1 MSPEN
6 NKNKTIRN
14 LISVARDELNKSGAG
29 EGNIDAQ
36 IFMMKAVNMDKT
48 GILINPDYEL
58 TEEQLACFRT
68 MVEKRKSGI
77 PSQHIVGKCEFM
89 GYDFFV
95 DENVLIPRADT
106 EVLVEKVLEF
116 SAEKK
121 FKNILD
127 MCTGSGCIAISLV
140 LNGVEK
146 AVGADISQGALN
158 IAEKNAEY
166 NDVKNKTEFI
176 HSDLFENI
184 EGFFDAIVSNPPYI
198 PNEDIKS
205 LMREVKDH
213 EPLSALDGGDDG
225 LDFYREIT
233 KQSRK
238 YLKDGGMLFYE
249 IGYNQSEDLHKIMEE
264 NGFEKVTTVK
274 DYAGL
279 DRVVFGTK
287 TER

>member
-6 NKNKTIRN
+6 NNKTIRN
-14 LISVARDELNKSGAG
+14 LILAAKNELNKSCVG
-29 EGNIDAQ
+29 ESYVDAQ
-36 IFMMKAVNMDKT
+36 IFMMKAVNMSKT
-48 GILINPDYEL
+48 EILINPDYEL
-58 TEEQLACFRT
+58 NEEQLVDFRN

-77 PSQHIVGKCEFM
+77 PSQYIIGKCEFM

-116 SAEKK
+116 SKENN

-140 LNGVEK
+140 LNGIKK
-146 AVGADISQGALN
+146 AVGADISKGALN

-166 NDVKNKTEFI
+166 NNVKNKTEFI
-176 HSDLFENI
+176 HSNLFENI
-184 EGFFDAIVSNPPYI
+184 GGVFDAIVSNPPYI
-198 PNEDIKS
+198 PREDIKS

-225 LDFYREIT
+225 LDFYRKIT
-233 KQSRK
+233 EESRK
-238 YLKDGGMLFYE
+238 YLKSGGMLFYE
-249 IGYNQSEDLHKIMEE
+249 IGYNQSKDLHNIMEE
-264 NGFEKVTTVK
+264 NGFEKITTVK

>member
-14 LISVARDELNKSGAG
+14 LISAARDELNKSGAG

-36 IFMMKAVNMDKT
+36 VFMMKAVNMDKT

-58 TEEQLACFRT
+58 TEEQLADFKT

-77 PSQHIVGKCEFM
+77 PSQYIVGKCEFM

-116 SAEKK
+116 SAKNK

-140 LNGVEK
+140 LNGIEK
-146 AVGADISQGALN
+146 AAGADISQGALN

-184 EGFFDAIVSNPPYI
+184 EGVFDAIVSNPPYI
-198 PNEDIKS
+198 PKEDIKS

>member
-6 NKNKTIRN
+6 NKKNTIRN

-29 EGNIDAQ
+29 ESNIDAQ
-36 IFMMKAVNMDKT
+36 VFMMKAVNMDKT

-58 TEEQLACFRT
+58 TKEQLADFKT

-77 PSQHIVGKCEFM
+77 PSQYIVGKCEFM

-95 DENVLIPRADT
+95 DKNVLIPRADT

-116 SAEKK
+116 SAKNK

-184 EGFFDAIVSNPPYI
+184 EGVFDAIVSNPPYI
-198 PNEDIKS
+198 PKEDIKS

>member
-6 NKNKTIRN
+6 NKKNTIRN
-14 LISVARDELNKSGAG
+14 LISAARDELNKSGAG

-48 GILINPDYEL
+48 GILVNHDYEL
-58 TEEQLACFRT
+58 NEEQIADFRT

-77 PSQHIVGKCEFM
+77 PSQYIVGKCEFM

-116 SAEKK
+116 SVEKK

-140 LNGVEK
+140 LNGIKK

-158 IAEKNAEY
+158 IAKKNAEY

-176 HSDLFENI
+176 HSNLFENI
-184 EGFFDAIVSNPPYI
+184 NGIFDAIVSNPPYI
-198 PNEDIKS
+198 PKEDIKS

-213 EPLSALDGGDDG
+213 EPLSALDGGEDG

-264 NGFEKVTTVK
+264 NGFEKVTIVK

>member
-6 NKNKTIRN
+6 NNKTIRN
-14 LISVARDELNKSGAG
+14 LILAAKNELNKSCVG
-29 EGNIDAQ
+29 ESGIDAQ
-36 IFMMKAVNMDKT
+36 IFMMKAVNMSKT
-48 GILINPDYEL
+48 EILINPEYEL
-58 TEEQLACFRT
+58 NEEQLADFRN

-77 PSQHIVGKCEFM
+77 PSQYIIGKCEFM

-116 SAEKK
+116 SKENN

-140 LNGVEK
+140 LNGIEK
-146 AVGADISQGALN
+146 AVGADISKGALN

-166 NDVKNKTEFI
+166 NNVKNKTEFI
-176 HSDLFENI
+176 HSNLFENI
-184 EGFFDAIVSNPPYI
+184 GGVFDAIVSNPPYI
-198 PNEDIKS
+198 PREDIKS

-225 LDFYREIT
+225 LDFYRKIT
-233 KQSRK
+233 EESRK
-238 YLKDGGMLFYE
+238 YLKSGGMLFYE
-249 IGYNQSEDLHKIMEE
+249 IGYNQSKDLHNIMEE
-264 NGFEKVTTVK
+264 NGFEKITTVK

>member
-1 MSPEN
+1 M
-6 NKNKTIRN
+6 
-14 LISVARDELNKSGAG
+14 L
-29 EGNIDAQ
+29 
-36 IFMMKAVNMDKT
+36 
-48 GILINPDYEL
+48 
-58 TEEQLACFRT
+58 LADFKT

-77 PSQHIVGKCEFM
+77 PSQYIVGKCEFM

-116 SAEKK
+116 SAKNK

-140 LNGVEK
+140 LNGIEK
-146 AVGADISQGALN
+146 AAGADISQGALN

-184 EGFFDAIVSNPPYI
+184 EGVFDAIVSNPPYI
-198 PNEDIKS
+198 PKEDIKS

-213 EPLSALDGGDDG
+213 EHLSALDGGDDG

>member
-1 MSPEN
+1 MSLEN
-6 NKNKTIRN
+6 NNKTIRN
-14 LISVARDELNKSGAG
+14 LILAAKNELNKSCVG
-29 EGNIDAQ
+29 ESYVDAQ
-36 IFMMKAVNMDKT
+36 IFMMKAVNMSKT
-48 GILINPDYEL
+48 EILINPDYEL
-58 TEEQLACFRT
+58 NEEQLADFRN

-77 PSQHIVGKCEFM
+77 PSKYIIGKCEFM

-116 SAEKK
+116 SKENN

-140 LNGVEK
+140 LNGIEK
-146 AVGADISQGALN
+146 AVGADISKGALN

-166 NDVKNKTEFI
+166 NNVKNKTEFI
-176 HSDLFENI
+176 HSNLFENI
-184 EGFFDAIVSNPPYI
+184 GGVFDAIVSNPPYI
-198 PNEDIKS
+198 PREDIKS

-225 LDFYREIT
+225 LDFYRKIT
-233 KQSRK
+233 EESRK
-238 YLKDGGMLFYE
+238 YLKSGGMLFYE
-249 IGYNQSEDLHKIMEE
+249 IGYNQSKDLHNIMEE
-264 NGFEKVTTVK
+264 NGFEKITTVK

>member
-6 NKNKTIRN
+6 NNKTIRN
-14 LISVARDELNKSGAG
+14 LILTAKNELNESCVG
-29 EGNIDAQ
+29 ESYVDAQ
-36 IFMMKAVNMDKT
+36 IFMMKAVNMSKT
-48 GILINPDYEL
+48 EILINPDYEL
-58 TEEQLACFRT
+58 NEEQLADFRN

-77 PSQHIVGKCEFM
+77 PSQYIIGKCEFM
-89 GYDFFV
+89 GYDFLV

-116 SAEKK
+116 SKENN

-140 LNGVEK
+140 LNGIEK
-146 AVGADISQGALN
+146 AVGADISKGALN

-166 NDVKNKTEFI
+166 NNVKNKTEFI
-176 HSDLFENI
+176 HSNLFENI
-184 EGFFDAIVSNPPYI
+184 GGVFDAIVSNPPYI
-198 PNEDIKS
+198 PREDIKS

-225 LDFYREIT
+225 LDFYRKIT
-233 KQSRK
+233 EESRK
-238 YLKDGGMLFYE
+238 YLKSGGMLFYE
-249 IGYNQSEDLHKIMEE
+249 IGYNQSKDLHNIMEE
-264 NGFEKVTTVK
+264 NGFEKITTVK

>member
-6 NKNKTIRN
+6 NNKTIRN
-14 LISVARDELNKSGAG
+14 LILAAKNELNKSCVC
-29 EGNIDAQ
+29 ESYVDAQ
-36 IFMMKAVNMDKT
+36 IFMMKAVNMSKT
-48 GILINPDYEL
+48 EILINPDYEL
-58 TEEQLACFRT
+58 NEEQLADFRN

-77 PSQHIVGKCEFM
+77 PSQYIIGKCEFM

-116 SAEKK
+116 SKENN

-140 LNGVEK
+140 LNGIEK
-146 AVGADISQGALN
+146 AVGADISKGALN

-166 NDVKNKTEFI
+166 NNVKNKTEFI
-176 HSDLFENI
+176 HSNLFENI
-184 EGFFDAIVSNPPYI
+184 GGVFDAIVSNPPYI
-198 PNEDIKS
+198 PREDIKS

-225 LDFYREIT
+225 LDFYRKIT
-233 KQSRK
+233 EESRK
-238 YLKDGGMLFYE
+238 YLKSGGMLFYE
-249 IGYNQSEDLHKIMEE
+249 IGYNQSKDLHNIMEE
-264 NGFEKVTTVK
+264 NGFEKITTVK

>member
-14 LISVARDELNKSGAG
+14 LISAARDELNKSGAG

-36 IFMMKAVNMDKT
+36 VFMMKAVNMDKT

-58 TEEQLACFRT
+58 TEEQLADFKT

-77 PSQHIVGKCEFM
+77 PSQYIVGKCEFM

-116 SAEKK
+116 SAKNK

-184 EGFFDAIVSNPPYI
+184 EGVFDAIVSNPPYI
-198 PNEDIKS
+198 PKEDIKS